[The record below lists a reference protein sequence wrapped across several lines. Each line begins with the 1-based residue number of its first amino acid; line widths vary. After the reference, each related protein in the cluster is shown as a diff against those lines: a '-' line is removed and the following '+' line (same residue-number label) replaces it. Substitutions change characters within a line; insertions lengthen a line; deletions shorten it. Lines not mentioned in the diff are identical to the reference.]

1 MRMAGRE
8 ALYRSAVDLVRG
20 TSPTMRKLLLEL
32 EIPRV
37 FLHPEDAP
45 PSGARELTASGV
57 QVVSVPNAGHN
68 IMIDNVEGFAR
79 AVAQQRLSV

>member
-1 MRMAGRE
+1 
-8 ALYRSAVDLVRG
+8 
-20 TSPTMRKLLLEL
+20 MRKLLLEL

-45 PSGARELTASGV
+45 PSGARELAAAGV
-57 QVVSVPNAGHN
+57 QIISVPNTGHN